1 MDIFHHILKQYWGY
15 DTFRPLQEDII
26 KSITNGDDTLGL
38 MPTGGGKS
46 LTFQVPAM
54 AKEGICLVVT
64 PLIALMKDQVDNLK
78 KRDIKAS
85 AIYSGLMRDEINITL
100 DNCIFGG
107 TKFLYISPERLGTD
121 LFQEKVKQMNV
132 NLLAIDEAH
141 CISQWG
147 YDFRP
152 SYLNISEIRQLLP
165 ETPILA
171 LTATATPEVADDIQK
186 RLLFKKKNLFQ
197 KSFKRDNLVYVVR
210 QAEDKEQQLL
220 NIINKVPGSAV
231 VYVRN
236 RKKTQEYSE
245 LLVKNGISASSFHAG
260 MPLEVKD
267 KRQKLW
273 TNGEIRI
280 IVSTNAFGM
289 GIDKPDVRLVVH
301 MDAPDSLEAYYQ
313 EAGRAGRD
321 GKKAFAVLLWSNND
335 NVRLKRSISVSFPEK
350 DKILA
355 VYEALGNFFQLA
367 VGSGF
372 GMVYD
377 FNLPLFCKS
386 YRMNMMT
393 VFNSLKILQRAGY
406 LEFTEELQLSA
417 KVHFIT
423 RRDDLYKFQVAN
435 EDFDQLIKL
444 LLRSYTGLFT
454 EYVPINEEL
463 LAKRMN
469 TNRDAIYQNLVK
481 LGKLGIIKYIPQKK
495 TPLISYTTS
504 REDSKYITLPKEVY
518 KDRKEQYEQRISS
531 VIDYGTSN
539 HICRSK
545 LLLRYF
551 GQTQSDNCGFCD
563 VCQSMKKTNLSVE
576 QFGSIQQ
583 QIVDKLQSSALTYD
597 DLVIALKSPQD
608 ELSKVLRWMEEYQM
622 IIENEDGQLELLDE
636 QSK

>member
-1 MDIFHHILKQYWGY
+1 MNIFHHILQQYWGY
-15 DTFRPLQEDII
+15 NAFRPLQEDII
-26 KSITNGDDTLGL
+26 QSVADGQDTLGL

-46 LTFQVPAM
+46 LTFQVPAL
-54 AKEGICLVVT
+54 AKEGTCIVIT
-64 PLIALMKDQVDNLK
+64 PLIALMKDQVENLK
-78 KRDIKAS
+78 KKEIKAA
-85 AIYSGLMRDEINITL
+85 AIHSGLTRDEINILL

-107 TKFLYISPERLGTD
+107 TKFLYVSPERLASD
-121 LFQEKVKQMNV
+121 LFQEKIQQMHV
-132 NLLAIDEAH
+132 NLLAVDEAH

-152 SYLNISEIRQLLP
+152 SYLKIAEVRELLP
-165 ETPILA
+165 DTPVLA
-171 LTATATPEVADDIQK
+171 LTATATPEVVDDIQE

-210 QAEDKEQQLL
+210 QTEDKEVQLL

-236 RKKTQEYSE
+236 RKKTQEYAE
-245 LLVKNGISASSFHAG
+245 LLVQKGISASSFHAG
-260 MPLEVKD
+260 MPQEAKD
-267 KRQKLW
+267 LRQKRW
-273 TNGEIRI
+273 TDGEIRV

-301 MDAPDSLEAYYQ
+301 MDAPDSLEAYFQ

-335 NVRLKRSISVSFPEK
+335 KVRLKRSVTVSFPEK
-350 DKILA
+350 EKILA
-355 VYEALGNFFQLA
+355 VYKALGNFLQVA

-377 FNLPLFCKS
+377 FNLALFCKN
-386 YRMNMMT
+386 YRMNLMT

-406 LEFTEELQLSA
+406 IEFTEELQLSA
-417 KVHFIT
+417 KVHFIM

-435 EDFDQLIKL
+435 EDFDRFIKL

-469 TNRDAIYQNLVK
+469 VSRDSIYQYLVK
-481 LGKLGIIKYIPQKK
+481 LSQLRVIKYIPQKK

-504 REDSKYITLPKEVY
+504 REDDKYIELRKEVY
-518 KDRKEQYEQRISS
+518 KDRKDKYEQRVQS
-531 VIDYGTSN
+531 VIEYGTLH

-545 LLLRYF
+545 QLIRYF
-551 GQTQSDNCGFCD
+551 GQQGGDNCGMCD
-563 VCQSMKKTNLSVE
+563 VCQDMKKTELPITTFEDIQEQIIQELS
-576 QFGSIQQ
+576 QH
-583 QIVDKLQSSALTYD
+583 ALTYD
-597 DLVIALKSPQD
+597 QLLLKLNIKQD
-608 ELSKVLRWMEEYQM
+608 NFTKVLRWMEEYELVT
-622 IIENEDGQLELLDE
+622 ENENGLLEITR
-636 QSK
+636 SK